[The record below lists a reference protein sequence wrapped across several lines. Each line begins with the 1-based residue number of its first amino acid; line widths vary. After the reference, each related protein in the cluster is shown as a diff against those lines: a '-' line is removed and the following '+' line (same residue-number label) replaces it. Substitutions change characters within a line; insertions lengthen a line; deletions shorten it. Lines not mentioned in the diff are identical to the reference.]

1 MILDRGERVLSEYQN
16 LNLPYI
22 SNKAGGIHV
31 DIDSIKQGQ
40 PKGSRLPQPTFNKL
54 GKAVHSKTNYV
65 SPRFPN
71 AEPNIFTTFAKQGSR
86 GSNR

>member
-31 DIDSIKQGQ
+31 DIDSVKQGQ
-40 PKGSRLPQPTFNKL
+40 RRGSRLPQPIFNKL
-54 GKAVHSKTNYV
+54 GGKVALSKTNYV

-71 AEPNIFTTFAKQGSR
+71 AEPSIF
-86 GSNR
+86 